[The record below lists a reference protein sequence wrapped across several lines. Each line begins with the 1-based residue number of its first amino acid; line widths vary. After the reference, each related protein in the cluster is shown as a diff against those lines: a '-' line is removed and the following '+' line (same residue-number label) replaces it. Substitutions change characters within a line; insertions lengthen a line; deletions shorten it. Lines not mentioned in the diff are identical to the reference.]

1 VFSRFWVEQGID
13 GLSLNA
19 DRLLRMRQVVR
30 GQEDGVY
37 GLFLMRTAMLRLAG
51 VACHPMSHAGEM

>member
-13 GLSLNA
+13 GLSLTP
-19 DRLLRMRQVVR
+19 DRLLRMWQVVR
-30 GQEDGVY
+30 MQEDGVY
-37 GLFLMRTAMLRLAG
+37 GLFLMRAAMLRLAG

>member
-1 VFSRFWVEQGID
+1 MLRECDYARPDPEFSRFWVEQGMD

-30 GQEDGVY
+30 RQEDGV
-37 GLFLMRTAMLRLAG
+37 
-51 VACHPMSHAGEM
+51 